1 MRKPDEIEYYAAIRA
16 KGRGVFA
23 DVVAENIGME
33 WGRAEYLLEKWAD
46 NGWWDYGVTLRS
58 GWLTDEAPQELTP

>member
-1 MRKPDEIEYYAAIRA
+1 MRHADEIEFYAAIRT

-23 DVVAENIGME
+23 DTVAERIGLNE
-33 WGRAEYLLEKWAD
+33 NRAYYLLEKWTRQ
-46 NGWWDYGVTLRS
+46 GWWEYGVSVRS

>member
-23 DVVAENIGME
+23 DVVAERIGMD
-33 WGRAEYLLEKWAD
+33 WGRAQDLLEKWAD
-46 NGWWDYGVTLRS
+46 NGWWEYGVSVRS
-58 GWLTDEAPQELTP
+58 GWLTDEAPLELTP